1 MSPDENFS
9 DMGATRMQRVNQVC
23 NRFEAAWRSGE
34 RPNLA
39 EHLASAPAQEQP
51 VLARMLIE
59 LDVDYRRMHGE
70 TPQAGDYRSILP
82 FEATW
87 LESLVRGA
95 FDATRVELAGT
106 QETSGEFV
114 VSDPHASRRG
124 AEILP
129 RILGDYLLLER
140 IGGGGM
146 GVVYKAEHQ
155 HMRRI
160 VALKLIR
167 PEHATA
173 TTAQQRFQRE
183 MEAAARLH
191 HPNIVTAY
199 DARVEQGTWCL
210 ISEFVPGKDLAR
222 VVQESGP
229 LELNLALRYVI
240 QTAEALEY
248 AHQQGVIH
256 RDIKP
261 SNLLLDHSG
270 KVKVLDMG
278 LARLQSLEHD
288 SEATQAAAR
297 LTQTGYVVGTI
308 DFMSPEQAKNSAHAD
323 ERSDIYSLGCTLYY
337 LLTGEAAYRGTTVME
352 KLLAHREQPIPLLA
366 AIRGD
371 VSTELDQM
379 FQRLLA
385 KQPEDRYQTMS
396 EVIVA
401 LKQVAE
407 QIESGE
413 LVQLTSAHSLSINNS
428 LVSLGNVPTPSV
440 SQRQQ
445 HHSFPVKPALLLGG
459 LLLLAGMIW
468 AGTQFWKKEDAPS
481 PQNPAAANSNQNQVE
496 PGSANLPVIATAE
509 AAEAQSKAASELGI
523 PVEISNDLQM
533 QLRLIPAQHLQIGER
548 TLSMSRPI
556 YIGAAEVTV
565 GQFRQFVDA
574 TKHVTDGEQHGGWGI
589 RDGRW
594 QLAPEFSWRDLGE
607 HPVEENFPVVNISW
621 NDAQA
626 FCTWLSSQ
634 PKAEGTYRLPSE
646 EEWEL
651 ACRAGSTDTWFFGD
665 DRNRLGEYAWYEGT
679 AGNRL
684 QRVGEKS
691 PNAFGCHDML
701 GNESEWCTDLFTA
714 GGTDR
719 VQKGGSFSHRAEE
732 VTCAARWSEAP
743 AGVSHG
749 AFRVVREVNRK

>member
-9 DMGATRMQRVNQVC
+9 DLGATRMQRVNQVC
-23 NRFEAAWRSGE
+23 NRFEAAWRTGE

-39 EHLASAPAQEQP
+39 EYLASATAQEQP

-70 TPQAGDYRSILP
+70 KPKAEDYRTTLP

-95 FDATRVELAGT
+95 FDATRVELAGA

-114 VSDPHASRRG
+114 VSDPLASRRS
-124 AEILP
+124 AEVLP
-129 RILGDYLLLER
+129 RTLGDYLLLER

-183 MEAAARLH
+183 VEAAARLH
-191 HPNIVTAY
+191 HPNIVTAF

-210 ISEFVPGKDLAR
+210 ISEFVAGKDLAR
-222 VVQESGP
+222 IVQESGP
-229 LELNLALRYVI
+229 LKPSEALRYTS

-261 SNLLLDHSG
+261 SNLLLDHAG

-278 LARLQSLEHD
+278 LARLQNLEQD
-288 SEATQAAAR
+288 SEATQAVAR
-297 LTQTGYVVGTI
+297 LTHTGYVIGTI

-352 KLLAHREQPIPLLA
+352 KLLAHREQPIPLLS
-366 AIRGD
+366 AIRAD
-371 VSTELDQM
+371 VPKELDHVL
-379 FQRLLA
+379 QRLLA
-385 KQPEDRYQTMS
+385 KQAEDRYQSMS
-396 EVIVA
+396 EVLA
-401 LKQVAE
+401 SLKQVAE
-407 QIESGE
+407 AIDSGE
-413 LVQLTSAHSLSINNS
+413 RASPAIAIDSPQSLATSG
-428 LVSLGNVPTPSV
+428 VSR
-440 SQRQQ
+440 RQQ
-445 HHSFPVKPALLLGG
+445 QRAFPAKPALLLVG
-459 LLLLAGMIW
+459 LFLVFGLMW
-468 AGTQFWKKEDAPS
+468 AGTKIWNDEVTLSPRNPAVAPS
-481 PQNPAAANSNQNQVE
+481 SQNQDE
-496 PGSANLPVIATAE
+496 PSAANLPVIAPAE
-509 AAEAQSKAASELGI
+509 AAEAQSKAASDLGVL
-523 PVEISNDLQM
+523 VEISNDLPM
-533 QLRLIPAQHLQIGER
+533 QLRLIPAQRLQVGDR

-556 YIGAAEVTV
+556 YMGTTEVTV
-565 GQFRQFVDA
+565 AQFRKFIEA
-574 TKHVTDGEQHGGWGI
+574 TMHVTDGEQHGGWGI
-589 RDGRW
+589 RDGQW
-594 QLAPEFSWRDLGE
+594 QLAAGFSWKNLGE
-607 HPVEENFPVVNISW
+607 HPLEEEMPVVNISW

-626 FCTWLSSQ
+626 FCKWLSSL
-634 PKAEGTYRLPSE
+634 PNAGGTYRLPSE
-646 EEWEL
+646 NEWEL
-651 ACRAGSTDTWFFGD
+651 ACRAGSIDTWFFGD
-665 DRNRLGEYAWYEGT
+665 NRNRLGEYAWYEGT
-679 AGNRL
+679 TGNRL
-684 QRVGEKS
+684 HRVAQKS
-691 PNAFGCHDML
+691 PNAFGLHDML
-701 GNESEWCTDLFTA
+701 GNESEWCADLYAA

-719 VQKGGSFSHRAEE
+719 VQKGGSFNHRAEE
-732 VTCAARWSEAP
+732 VTCAARWSNAP

-749 AFRVVREVNRK
+749 AFRVVREANPK